1 MLTSPSSTASSPVS
15 FSTPPSTA
23 AAVITLERAWL
34 GATLLDRRFPSTPA
48 TAPAR
53 PLNSRAKT
61 SSLTSIPAGIVRQH
75 RDRLAIHLENSRA
88 DGRHLPYAELGE
100 HALGGRATLLDQL
113 EILDGRGP
121 EADLFSPEG
130 REGLGGGQPLEI
142 DDLVAVH
149 DGLLPRR
156 HPGGE
161 EARVEA
167 DGLLFGR
174 DPVGEVHHA
183 VGGQGQSLRSQHV
196 EEGGVG
202 LLRGGPVGGVALT
215 AVCRDP
221 EQLIARTVGEED
233 AHLLEGFPDRA
244 DPVGEGLAWGEI
256 AAQSGCRRLGRQPTT
271 EAFAIRRHV
280 VGLDLASGEHVVPRR
295 ELALGVALEQEGLDG
310 GARTIT
316 HEDERGGPWRG
327 HGLGDGAAAAT

>member
-1 MLTSPSSTASSPVS
+1 MLTSASSTASSPVS
-15 FSTPPSTA
+15 FSTPPSTV

-34 GATLLDRRFPSTPA
+34 AATLLDRRFPSTPA
-48 TAPAR
+48 ATPAR
-53 PLNSRAKT
+53 PLNSSAKT
-61 SSLTSIPAGIVRQH
+61 SSLTSIPAGIARQH
-75 RDRLAIHLENSRA
+75 RHGLAVHLENTRA
-88 DGRHLPYAELGE
+88 DGRHLPYAKLGE
-100 HALGGRATLLDQL
+100 HALGGRATLLNQL
-113 EILDGRGP
+113 EILDGGRAEP
-121 EADLFSPEG
+121 DLFFLEG

-142 DDLVAVH
+142 DDLVAIH
-149 DGLLPRR
+149 GGLLPRR

-167 DGLLFGR
+167 NGLLFGR

-202 LLRGGPVGGVALT
+202 LLRGGPVGGVALS

-221 EQLIARTVGEED
+221 EQLIVRTVGEED

-256 AAQSGCRRLGRQPTT
+256 TAQSGCRCLGRQPTT
-271 EAFAIRRHV
+271 EAFAIGRHV
-280 VGLDLASGEHVVPRR
+280 VRLDFASREHVVPGR
-295 ELALGVALEQEGLDG
+295 ELALGV
-310 GARTIT
+310 
-316 HEDERGGPWRG
+316 
-327 HGLGDGAAAAT
+327 

>member
-1 MLTSPSSTASSPVS
+1 M
-15 FSTPPSTA
+15 
-23 AAVITLERAWL
+23 
-34 GATLLDRRFPSTPA
+34 
-48 TAPAR
+48 
-53 PLNSRAKT
+53 
-61 SSLTSIPAGIVRQH
+61 
-75 RDRLAIHLENSRA
+75 
-88 DGRHLPYAELGE
+88 
-100 HALGGRATLLDQL
+100 
-113 EILDGRGP
+113 
-121 EADLFSPEG
+121 G

-142 DDLVAVH
+142 DDLVAVRG
-149 DGLLPRR
+149 GLLPRR
-156 HPGGE
+156 HPGGK

-167 DGLLFGR
+167 EGLLFGR

-202 LLRGGPVGGVALT
+202 FLRGGPVGSVALT

-221 EQLIARTVGEED
+221 EQLIVRTVGEED

-244 DPVGEGLAWGEI
+244 NPVGEGLAGGKI
-256 AAQSGCRRLGRQPTT
+256 AAQSGRRRLGRQPTA

-310 GARTIT
+310 GGRTIT
-316 HEDERGGPWRG
+316 HEDERGGR
-327 HGLGDGAAAAT
+327 